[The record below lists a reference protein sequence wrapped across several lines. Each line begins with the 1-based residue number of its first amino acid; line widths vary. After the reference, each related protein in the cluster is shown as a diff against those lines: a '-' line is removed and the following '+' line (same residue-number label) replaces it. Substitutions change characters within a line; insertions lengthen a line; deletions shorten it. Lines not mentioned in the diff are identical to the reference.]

1 MQRGKV
7 KRFITENSLLAEGDK
22 VVLAVSGGPDSL
34 CLLYLLHSLAS
45 DLKISLIVAHLN
57 HGLRPEG
64 QFEAEGVAKIAAALS
79 LPFELLK
86 VDIPSYKKAYGLSEE
101 VAGRQARYSFLFDVA
116 AKYGAAK
123 IALGHHLDDQA
134 ETVLL
139 NVLRGTG
146 VDGLAG
152 ILPIR
157 SQSGVQLIRP
167 LLCLRRSEID
177 AYCHDHGL
185 QPYTDSSNLETNY
198 TRNKLRHQLIAYL
211 EEHYNP
217 RVKEALFGLAAL
229 AAADRAYLQK
239 MARRSYFK
247 LAKIGHKETIIGQ
260 ADFLL
265 LPCALQG
272 RVLRLALH
280 RYLGDKQIGRKHIQE
295 LLSFAKCAKT
305 GQQLL
310 LPGGAAAFL
319 AYDQLILGRKIKR
332 DQAGFEAIKL
342 QVPGKVIVPGRVI
355 IASRLIDKNDIAAWP
370 SSHFKA
376 YLDYDSLPSDPLQV
390 CSRLAG
396 IRFHPQGAMGSKKL
410 KDFLIDQKVPAHQRD
425 RVPLVMAGEKIIWV
439 AGFRIADPYKVTE
452 QTKRVLLL
460 EYRVPRLKANLFGT
474 EQE

>member
-7 KRFITENSLLAEGDK
+7 KRFIKENSLLTEGDK

-45 DLKISLIVAHLN
+45 ELKISLVVAHLN

-64 QFEAEGVAKIAAALS
+64 PFEAEGVAKIAAALS
-79 LPFELLK
+79 LPFELLE
-86 VDIPSYKKAYGLSEE
+86 VDIPGYKKAYGLSEE
-101 VAGRQARYSFLFDVA
+101 VAGRQARYRFLFDVA
-116 AKYGAAK
+116 ARYGATK

-152 ILPIR
+152 ILPLR
-157 SQSGVQLIRP
+157 TQAGVQIIRP

-198 TRNKLRHQLIAYL
+198 KRNKLRHQLIPYL
-211 EEHYNP
+211 EERYNP

-260 ADFLL
+260 TQLLL
-265 LPCALQG
+265 LPVALQG

-280 RYLGDKQIGRKHIQE
+280 RYLGNKQVGRKHIQE
-295 LLSFAKCAKT
+295 LLSFIKGART
-305 GQQLL
+305 GQQL
-310 LPGGAAAFL
+310 LPGGAAAYL

-332 DQAGFEAIKL
+332 NQTGFEAIKL

-355 IASRLIDKNDIAAWP
+355 ITSRLIDKNDLTAWP
-370 SSHFKA
+370 PSRFQA
-376 YLDYDSLPSDPLQV
+376 YLDYDSLPPGPLLV
-390 CSRLAG
+390 CPRLAG
-396 IRFHPQGAMGSKKL
+396 IRFHPQGAAGSKKL
-410 KDFLIDQKVPAHQRD
+410 KEFLIDQKVPAHQRD
-425 RVPLVMAGEKIIWV
+425 RVPLVMADEKIIWV
-439 AGFRIADPYKVTE
+439 AGLRIADLYKVTE
-452 QTKRVLLL
+452 ETKRVLLL
-460 EYRVPRLKANLFGT
+460 EYRVPRLKVNLFGA

>member
-7 KRFITENSLLAEGDK
+7 KRFITENSLLTEGDK

-34 CLLYLLHSLAS
+34 CLLYLLHSLAA
-45 DLKISLIVAHLN
+45 DLKISLIVAHMN
-57 HGLRPEG
+57 HGLRPEA
-64 QFEAEGVAKIAAALS
+64 QFEAEGVGKIAAALS
-79 LPFELLK
+79 LPFELLE

-101 VAGRQARYSFLFDVA
+101 MAGRQARYRFLFDVA
-116 AKYGAAK
+116 SRNGAAK

-134 ETVLL
+134 ETVLM

-157 SQSGVQLIRP
+157 TQAGVQLIRP
-167 LLCLRRSEID
+167 LLCLRRSEVD
-177 AYCHDHGL
+177 AFCRDQGL

-198 TRNKLRHQLIAYL
+198 TRNKLRHQLIPYL

-239 MARRSYFK
+239 MARRSYFE
-247 LAKIGHKETIIGQ
+247 LAKIGHKETTIGQ

-265 LPCALQG
+265 LPGALQG

-295 LLSFAKCAKT
+295 LLSFVKSAKT

-310 LPGGAAAFL
+310 LPGGAAAIL
-319 AYDQLILGRKIKR
+319 AYNQLILGRRIKR

-370 SSHFKA
+370 PSRFQA
-376 YLDYDSLPSDPLQV
+376 YLDYDSLPPGPLQV
-390 CSRLAG
+390 CPRLAG
-396 IRFHPQGAMGSKKL
+396 IRFHPQGAAGSKKL
-410 KDFLIDQKVPAHQRD
+410 KEFLIDQKVPAYQRD
-425 RVPLVMAGEKIIWV
+425 RVPLVMVGGKIIWV
-439 AGFRIADPYKVTE
+439 AGLRIADSYKVTE

-460 EYRVPRLKANLFGT
+460 EYRVPRLKAGRFGT

>member
-1 MQRGKV
+1 MQQGKV
-7 KRFITENSLLAEGDK
+7 KRFITEYSLLAEGDK
-22 VVLAVSGGPDSL
+22 VVLAVAGGPDSL

-45 DLKISLIVAHLN
+45 DLKISLVVAHLN
-57 HGLRPEG
+57 HGLRPEA

-79 LPFELLK
+79 LPFEVLEA
-86 VDIPSYKKAYGLSEE
+86 DIPSYKKAYGLSEE
-101 VAGRQARYSFLFDVA
+101 VAGRQARYRFLFDVA
-116 AKYGAAK
+116 ARYGAAK

-157 SQSGVQLIRP
+157 TQAGVQLIRP
-167 LLCLRRSEID
+167 LLCLRRSEIND
-177 AYCHDHGL
+177 FCRDHGL

-198 TRNKLRHQLIAYL
+198 KRNKLRHQLIPYL
-211 EEHYNP
+211 EERYNP

-239 MARRSYFK
+239 MARINYFK
-247 LAKIGHKETIIGQ
+247 LAKIGHKETTIGR
-260 ADFLL
+260 ADFLS
-265 LPCALQG
+265 LPGALQG

-280 RYLGDKQIGRKHIQE
+280 RYLGGKQAGRKHIQE
-295 LLSFAKCAKT
+295 LISFTKCAKT

-319 AYDQLILGRKIKR
+319 AYDQLILGRKIKC

-355 IASRLIDKNDIAAWP
+355 IASRLIDKNGIAAWP
-370 SSHFKA
+370 PSRFQA
-376 YLDYDSLPSDPLQV
+376 YLDYDSLPPEPLQV
-390 CSRLAG
+390 CPRLAG
-396 IRFHPQGAMGSKKL
+396 IRFHPQGAAGSKKL
-410 KDFLIDQKVPAHQRD
+410 KEFLIDQKIPAHQRD
-425 RVPLVMAGEKIIWV
+425 RVPLVMAAGKIIWV
-439 AGFRIADPYKVTE
+439 AGLRIADSYKVTE
-452 QTKRVLLL
+452 ETKRVLHL
-460 EYRVPRLKANLFGT
+460 EYRVPRLKANFF
-474 EQE
+474 

>member
-7 KRFITENSLLAEGDK
+7 KRFITENSLLAAGDK

-34 CLLYLLHSLAS
+34 CLLYILHSLS
-45 DLKISLIVAHLN
+45 SELKISLIVAHLN

-64 QFEAEGVAKIAAALS
+64 PIEAEGVSKIAAALS
-79 LPFELLK
+79 LPFELREA
-86 VDIPSYKKAYGLSEE
+86 DIASYKKAYGLSEE

-116 AKYGAAK
+116 ARHGATK

-157 SQSGVQLIRP
+157 TQAGVQLIRP

-198 TRNKLRHQLIAYL
+198 TRNKLRHQLIPYL
-211 EEHYNP
+211 EERYNP

-239 MARRSYFK
+239 MARRSYLK
-247 LAKIGHKETIIGQ
+247 LAKIGRKETIIRQ
-260 ADFLL
+260 AGFLL
-265 LPCALQG
+265 LPDSLQG
-272 RVLRLALH
+272 RVLRLALY
-280 RYLGDKQIGRKHIQE
+280 RYLGGVQVGRKHIQE
-295 LLSFAKCAKT
+295 LVSFARQART
-305 GQQLL
+305 GQQLP
-310 LPGGAAAFL
+310 LPGGAVAHL
-319 AYDQLILGRKIKR
+319 ASDRLIIGKKNKR
-332 DQAGFEAIKL
+332 HQTGFEAIKL

-355 IASRLIDKNDIAAWP
+355 ITALLIDKKDITSWP
-370 SSHFKA
+370 PSRFKA
-376 YLDYDSLPSDPLQV
+376 HLDYDSLPPGALQV
-390 CSRLAG
+390 CPRLPG
-396 IRFHPQGAMGSKKL
+396 IRFHPQGAAGSKKL

-425 RVPLVMAGEKIIWV
+425 RVPLVMSGEKIIWV
-439 AGFRIADPYKVTE
+439 AGLRIDDSYKVTE
-452 QTKRVLLL
+452 ETKRVLLL
-460 EYRVPRLKANLFGT
+460 EYRVPRLKASLFGP
-474 EQE
+474 EVE

>member
-1 MQRGKV
+1 MQRVKV
-7 KRFITENSLLAEGDK
+7 KRFITENSLLTEGDK

-64 QFEAEGVAKIAAALS
+64 PFEAEGVAEIAAALS
-79 LPFELLK
+79 LPFELLE
-86 VDIPSYKKAYGLSEE
+86 VDIPGYKKAYGLSEE

-116 AKYGAAK
+116 ARYGATK

-152 ILPIR
+152 ILPLR
-157 SQSGVQLIRP
+157 SQAGVQLIRP

-198 TRNKLRHQLIAYL
+198 KRNKLRHQLIPYL

-239 MARRSYFK
+239 MARRSYIK
-247 LAKIGHKETIIGQ
+247 LAKIGHKETIIGRS
-260 ADFLL
+260 DFLL
-265 LPCALQG
+265 LPSALQG
-272 RVLRLALH
+272 RVLRLALQ
-280 RYLGDKQIGRKHIQE
+280 RYLGGKQVGRKHIQD
-295 LLSFAKCAKT
+295 LLSFLKSAKT
-305 GQQLL
+305 GQQQL
-310 LPGGAAAFL
+310 LPGGAAAYI
-319 AYDQLILGRKIKR
+319 AYDQLVLGRKIKCN
-332 DQAGFEAIKL
+332 QNGFEAIKL

-355 IASRLIDKNDIAAWP
+355 IASRLIDKNDLSAWP
-370 SSHFKA
+370 PSRFQA
-376 YLDYDSLPSDPLQV
+376 YLDFDTLPPGPLQV
-390 CSRLAG
+390 CPRLAG
-396 IRFHPQGAMGSKKL
+396 IRFHPQGAAGSKKL
-410 KDFLIDQKVPAHQRD
+410 KEFLIDQKVPAHQRD
-425 RVPLVMAGEKIIWV
+425 WVPLVMIAEKIVWV
-439 AGFRIADPYKVTE
+439 AGLRIADSYKVTE
-452 QTKRVLLL
+452 ETKRVLLL
-460 EYRVPRLKANLFGT
+460 EYRVPRLKVNLFGT
-474 EQE
+474 DQE

>member
-1 MQRGKV
+1 MQLEKV
-7 KRFITENSLLAEGDK
+7 KRFITENSLLTEGDK

-45 DLKISLIVAHLN
+45 ELKISLVVAHLN

-64 QFEAEGVAKIAAALS
+64 PFEAEGVAEIAAALS
-79 LPFELLK
+79 LPFELLE
-86 VDIPSYKKAYGLSEE
+86 VDIPGYKKAYGLSEE

-116 AKYGAAK
+116 VRYGATK

-157 SQSGVQLIRP
+157 TQAGVQLIRP

-177 AYCHDHGL
+177 AYCYDHGL

-198 TRNKLRHQLIAYL
+198 TRNKLRHQLIPYL

-217 RVKEALFGLAAL
+217 RVKEALFGLADL

-247 LAKIGHKETIIGQ
+247 LAKIGHKETIIRR
-260 ADFLL
+260 ADFSL
-265 LPCALQG
+265 LPGALQG
-272 RVLRLALH
+272 RVLRLALQ
-280 RYLGDKQIGRKHIQE
+280 RYLGGKQVGRKHIQE
-295 LLSFAKCAKT
+295 LLAFIKCART
-305 GQQLL
+305 GQQQ
-310 LPGGAAAFL
+310 LPGGAAAYL

-332 DQAGFEAIKL
+332 DQNGIEAIKL

-355 IASRLIDKNDIAAWP
+355 IASRLIDKNDLSAWP
-370 SSHFKA
+370 PSRFQA
-376 YLDYDSLPSDPLQV
+376 YLDYDTLPPGPLQV

-396 IRFHPQGAMGSKKL
+396 IRFHPQGAAGSKKL

-425 RVPLVMAGEKIIWV
+425 RVPLVISGEKIIWV
-439 AGFRIADPYKVTE
+439 AGLRIDDSCKVTE
-452 QTKRVLLL
+452 ETKCVLLL
-460 EYRVPRLKANLFGT
+460 EYRVPRLKGNLFGT

>member
-7 KRFITENSLLAEGDK
+7 KRFIAENNLLTAGDK

-45 DLKISLIVAHLN
+45 DLKISLVVAHLN

-64 QFEAEGVAKIAAALS
+64 QLEAEGVGKIAAELS
-79 LPFELLK
+79 LPFEVLK
-86 VDIPSYKKAYGLSEE
+86 TDIPSYKIAYGLSEE
-101 VAGRQARYSFLFDVA
+101 VAGRQARYNFLFDVA
-116 AKYGAAK
+116 ARFGAAK

-157 SQSGVQLIRP
+157 TQAGVQLIRP
-167 LLCLRRSEID
+167 LLCLRRSEIE
-177 AYCHDHGL
+177 AYCHDHDL

-198 TRNKLRHQLIAYL
+198 KRNKLRHQLIPYL
-211 EEHYNP
+211 EERYNP

-229 AAADRAYLQK
+229 AAADRAYLYK
-239 MARRSYFK
+239 MARRSYFE
-247 LAKIGHKETIIGQ
+247 LAKIGHKETIIGRV
-260 ADFLL
+260 DFLL
-265 LPCALQG
+265 LPDALQG

-280 RYLGDKQIGRKHIQE
+280 RYLKDKQVGRKHIQD
-295 LLSFAKCAKT
+295 LISFVKCAKA
-305 GQQLL
+305 GQSLP
-310 LPGGAAAFL
+310 LPGGAVAII
-319 AYDQLILGRKIKR
+319 AYDQLVLGRKAKR

-342 QVPGKVIVPGRVI
+342 QVPGKVMMPGRVI
-355 IASRLIDKNDIAAWP
+355 ITSRLIDKSDIASWP
-370 SSHFKA
+370 PSRFQA
-376 YLDYDSLPSDPLQV
+376 YLDYDSLPPGPLQV
-390 CSRLAG
+390 CPRIAG
-396 IRFHPQGAMGSKKL
+396 IRFHPQGAAGSKKL
-410 KDFLIDQKVPAHQRD
+410 KDFLIDQKIPAHQRD
-425 RVPLVMAGEKIIWV
+425 RVPLVMGGEKIIWV
-439 AGFRIADPYKVTE
+439 AGFRIADSCKVTE
-452 QTKRVLLL
+452 KTKRVLHL